1 MPGPFLHFSLTSL
14 VFSRTPSSSW
24 ALLKCPPPPSWRS
37 WAASVA
43 RGPGPQTGTPLPA
56 TLQGPLSALQ
66 GAAPLANRGRVGRGR
81 LARPV
86 CDRARAT
93 ERTRELRWAVLG
105 GKVGAPLPACL
116 TRSPGPR
123 RVRAVGIPGC
133 AGLGTSPRTANAP
146 QHRARPKPQPGL
158 NRNANPSPLYA
169 AAPHLSLGPRSR
181 LCLSSPAVFPLVP

>member
-1 MPGPFLHFSLTSL
+1 MLRKPPTPPKKLLNQGSLAEVPWLLCQVPSFTFPSLLLSFRGPPVPPG
-14 VFSRTPSSSW
+14 RCSS
-24 ALLKCPPPPSWRS
+24 APLPPQSWRS

-116 TRSPGPR
+116 NSLPRAQAGASGRDPGMCG
-123 RVRAVGIPGC
+123 AGHIP
-133 AGLGTSPRTANAP
+133 
-146 QHRARPKPQPGL
+146 
-158 NRNANPSPLYA
+158 
-169 AAPHLSLGPRSR
+169 
-181 LCLSSPAVFPLVP
+181 